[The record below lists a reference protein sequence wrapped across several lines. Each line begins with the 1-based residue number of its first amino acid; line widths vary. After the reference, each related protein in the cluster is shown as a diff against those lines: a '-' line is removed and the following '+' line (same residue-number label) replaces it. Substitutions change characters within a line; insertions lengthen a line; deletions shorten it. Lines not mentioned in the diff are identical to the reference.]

1 MFAAS
6 SVDVNERLIPNG
18 KATEKQKDSGLKDTE
33 EVNIEIFVLLLLL
46 YYNFVNVIAV
56 NIIIILII
64 CMVLMRYF

>member
-33 EVNIEIFVLLLLL
+33 EVNIEIFVLLLL
-46 YYNFVNVIAV
+46 
-56 NIIIILII
+56 
-64 CMVLMRYF
+64 

>member
-46 YYNFVNVIAV
+46 YYNFVN
-56 NIIIILII
+56 IIILLII
-64 CMVLMRYF
+64 CMVLISFF